1 MSDLLFVA
9 VVATALLALLARQI
23 TSTRSSGWL
32 WSVLFLSALHA
43 WTIVVRPIVNR
54 YDPTGA
60 AKSCGVPPDG
70 WDAVHSSRNNYGG
83 NFGCPADA
91 VSALVAKHAATG
103 VAQLYHGGNCEL
115 RQHFVLQ
122 ALIAEVGAGGSE
134 GGGGP
139 VVASHGFLLG
149 WFRDCEF
156 MSATD
161 HDVDVSIFPAQWN
174 RLSMHRVHWRA
185 IAIALSQL
193 DIIQAMQLYIYP
205 LFGTQRWGETE
216 YLLQP
221 IDMEYLCVEFVCK
234 YRCVFYIYI
243 GRSRYVTSRGVTV
256 PAKTYTQVGRHWGC
270 NVDLWIR
277 NSVNVTHTIEY
288 WPARTAPKGIGNRAY
303 LTKRRPLR
311 RVNPDDFW
319 GLELYV
325 PDQVQE
331 ELLETYGPG
340 WNKPVGYWSWSAGMS
355 SLKTKG
361 NSTWL
366 LNEGDGLSEKCPE
379 VGQRM
384 DYVAFFVERIATA
397 TLVGYHLAQWALEF
411 ALAGRCPR
419 GKLGGVV
426 GGSGGLVSPSVL
438 RAR

>member
-1 MSDLLFVA
+1 MSDLLFVP
-9 VVATALLALLARQI
+9 VVAIALLALLARQI

-32 WSVLFLSALHA
+32 WSVLFLAALHA

-91 VSALVAKHAATG
+91 VSTLVAKHPARG

-161 HDVDVSIFPAQWN
+161 HDVDVSIYPAQWN

-193 DIIQAMQLYIYP
+193 DIIQAIQLYIYP
-205 LFGTQRWGETE
+205 LFGTRRWGETE
-216 YLLQP
+216 
-221 IDMEYLCVEFVCK
+221 
-234 YRCVFYIYI
+234 
-243 GRSRYVTSRGVTV
+243 YVTSRGVTI

-270 NVDLWIR
+270 NVDIWIR

-311 RVNPDDFW
+311 RVNLDDFW

-384 DYVAFFVERIATA
+384 DYAAFFAERIATA
-397 TLVGYHLAQWALEF
+397 TLVGYRLAQWALEF

-419 GKLGGVV
+419 GKPGGVV

>member
-1 MSDLLFVA
+1 MSDLLFVP
-9 VVATALLALLARQI
+9 VVAIALLALLARQI

-161 HDVDVSIFPAQWN
+161 HDVDVSISPAQWN
-174 RLSMHRVHWRA
+174 RLSMHRVHKRA
-185 IAIALSQL
+185 IDIALSQL

-221 IDMEYLCVEFVCK
+221 IYMEYLCVEFVCK
-234 YRCVFYIYI
+234 YLCVFYIYI
-243 GRSRYVTSRGVTV
+243 GRSRYPGSSNACVVF
-256 PAKTYTQVGRHWGC
+256 
-270 NVDLWIR
+270 IR
-277 NSVNVTHTIEY
+277 
-288 WPARTAPKGIGNRAY
+288 
-303 LTKRRPLR
+303 
-311 RVNPDDFW
+311 
-319 GLELYV
+319 
-325 PDQVQE
+325 
-331 ELLETYGPG
+331 
-340 WNKPVGYWSWSAGMS
+340 SA
-355 SLKTKG
+355 L
-361 NSTWL
+361 
-366 LNEGDGLSEKCPE
+366 
-379 VGQRM
+379 Q
-384 DYVAFFVERIATA
+384 
-397 TLVGYHLAQWALEF
+397 
-411 ALAGRCPR
+411 
-419 GKLGGVV
+419 
-426 GGSGGLVSPSVL
+426 
-438 RAR
+438 